1 MLPSD
6 HVRLLQSETPESGST
21 DARFWE
27 RVRARLRVT
36 ARATLLGLGASR
48 PFCLVSCVFVA
59 AEGSG
64 RYVDVAC
71 TATDY
76 CVGAIAADVPPPG
89 FAVRKLIDLAA

>member
-1 MLPSD
+1 MSD
-6 HVRLLQSETPESGST
+6 SGS
-21 DARFWE
+21 

-36 ARATLLGLGASR
+36 ARVTPPGLNASR
-48 PFCLVSCVFVA
+48 PLCLVSCVFVA

-76 CVGAIAADVPPPG
+76 CVGAIAADAPRPG

>member
-1 MLPSD
+1 MSD
-6 HVRLLQSETPESGST
+6 FGSG
-21 DARFWE
+21 
-27 RVRARLRVT
+27 VRARLRVT
-36 ARATLLGLGASR
+36 ARATPLGLSASR

-76 CVGAIAADVPPPG
+76 CVRAITADAPRTG